1 MKIIEFNPKT
11 VTTLLKKEVEKY
23 WSEGKEAYLRFT
35 DGSVVRIHPLN
46 ASWNTYVT
54 LTEPPNPGRASFQ
67 DDQSIWYFH
76 RDNKEPYTSR
86 IVSIDFNKVR
96 YYYHN
101 DYYDYVKREY
111 LPVIEFHYY
120 EVGEDIGNHNS

>member
-1 MKIIEFNPKT
+1 MKIIEFNHKT
-11 VTTLLKKEVEKY
+11 VTTLLKNVVEKY
-23 WSEGKEAYLRFT
+23 WLEGKEAWLRFT
-35 DGSVVRIHPLN
+35 DGSVVCIHPLK
-46 ASWNTYVT
+46 AEWDTYVT
-54 LTEPPNPGRASFQ
+54 LSKPSEAGRVAFQ

-76 RDNKEPYTSR
+76 GGNEQPFTSR
-86 IVSIDFNKVR
+86 TVSIYFGNVR

-120 EVGEDIGNHNS
+120 EAGEAIGNHNS